1 MTQISKGDTFADG
14 QQVTGARLNQ
24 LVDSSTLLAGAITD
38 QTALTAATVAVDDG
52 VLLSDTSASALR
64 KATVGDI
71 LGSSL
76 PVVASSVT
84 AGSVVTSVVNAG
96 ANSDILVTP
105 NDGVAVTGKAFAS
118 ADGITATVTSTAHG
132 LVAGMIVNITATV
145 SAYSGQYQILVPTV
159 DTFTYSVLPTTT
171 ASSGTCSYTRKASKR
186 IAGNLVVSG
195 ESDIGGN
202 ETIGGNLR
210 VVGNATINGD
220 VNLNGDVNITGTIK
234 YNGTAVFGIYEISQY
249 TMTYTPTGGLK
260 YTSPV
265 FTKPSDEIWEFEVYG
280 NFNAEYSTT
289 GTGVFGFYK
298 NDGTT
303 LYYFVQSSNYE
314 SGAYGKWY
322 VVAGTAL
329 TSETIKMITSG
340 VQQQSGTLYLS
351 IKKYKTA

>member
-64 KATVGDI
+64 KATVGDL

-84 AGSVVTSVVNAG
+84 TPLLVCSVTNAG

-105 NDGVAVTGKAFAS
+105 YDGVAVTGKAFS
-118 ADGITATVTSTAHG
+118 SSDGITATVTSTAHG

-186 IAGNLVVSG
+186 IAGNIVVSG

-210 VVGNATINGD
+210 VVGTTKAYLTTDSTAVTQTTGDNSTKVATTAFVTATISAAPVIKAFTKNTGTTLNAQFNIASVTNASTGLFVYTFTTALADANYVVNATAFINI
-220 VNLNGDVNITGTIK
+220 N
-234 YNGTAVFGIYEISQY
+234 YNYYCMVTA
-249 TMTYTPTGGLK
+249 M
-260 YTSPV
+260 
-265 FTKPSDEIWEFEVYG
+265 
-280 NFNAEYSTT
+280 STT
-289 GTGVFGFYK
+289 GFTIQVGYAVSYG
-298 NDGTT
+298 GA
-303 LYYFVQSSNYE
+303 FVTSNP
-314 SGAYGKWY
+314 
-322 VVAGTAL
+322 
-329 TSETIKMITSG
+329 TSMLVSVIR
-340 VQQQSGTLYLS
+340 
-351 IKKYKTA
+351 

>member
-1 MTQISKGDTFADG
+1 MTQISKGDTFTDG

-64 KATVGDI
+64 KATVGDL

-84 AGSVVTSVVNAG
+84 SPLLICSATNAG

-105 NDGVAVTGKAFAS
+105 YDGIAVTGKTFTS

-132 LVAGMIVNITATV
+132 LVAGMIVNITAAV

-195 ESDIGGN
+195 EADIA
-202 ETIGGNLR
+202 GNLR
-210 VVGNATINGD
+210 VLGTTKAYLTTDSTAITQTTGDNSTKVATTAFVTAAISAAPVIKAFTKNTGTTLNAQFNIASVTNASAGTFVYTFTTALTDANYVVNATAFINI
-220 VNLNGDVNITGTIK
+220 N
-234 YNGTAVFGIYEISQY
+234 YNYYCMVTA
-249 TMTYTPTGGLK
+249 M
-260 YTSPV
+260 
-265 FTKPSDEIWEFEVYG
+265 
-280 NFNAEYSTT
+280 STT
-289 GTGVFGFYK
+289 GFTVQVGYAVSYG
-298 NDGTT
+298 GA
-303 LYYFVQSSNYE
+303 FVAANP
-314 SGAYGKWY
+314 
-322 VVAGTAL
+322 
-329 TSETIKMITSG
+329 TSMLVSVIR
-340 VQQQSGTLYLS
+340 
-351 IKKYKTA
+351 